1 MKKINFIFLILLLS
15 QGCGRNIQ
23 KEMEKTI
30 ADYQRQGKKIIVT
43 SREKHFI
50 IYQNQNAFWINN
62 LDEPER
68 VLLSPD
74 SIITKV
80 TFVMGF
86 SENGIPNIKQS
97 YDQIK
102 LEKYVL
108 QDHVTS
114 NFRLLDDN
122 TIAFTHQYSESNPWD
137 PDGKD
142 EIVWKDEYV
151 YYLSKP
157 DTVFFSRVSPEID
170 AQQKTRQDKVG
181 LYVNYLAHAIDGD
194 FSYGSVDGGAFEW
207 SFDINKYGEIVQ
219 TNEIKYHNEEV
230 DGTTMSFTLSDF
242 SSKIQAQNVLTK
254 IEEALNISYKKKV
267 EEERKVQ
274 LNRLIEESIT
284 LEQLSD
290 IFANLIK
297 AKKEYVGKAITI
309 KCKLEA
315 IKDANGFFDL
325 DGYKYKVRCF
335 AFEAFGE
342 WIDGHDLI
350 GYTNDENFV
359 NLSYPKDVII
369 KAVLTSGNRRKFE
382 FKDCELLAW

>member
-1 MKKINFIFLILLLS
+1 MKKINFILLILLLS

-30 ADYQRQGKKIIVT
+30 ADYQQQGKKIIMT
-43 SREKHFI
+43 SKEKHFI
-50 IYQNQNAFWINN
+50 IYQNENAFWINN

-68 VLLSPD
+68 ILLSSD
-74 SIITKV
+74 SVMTKITF
-80 TFVMGF
+80 TMRF
-86 SENGIPNIKQS
+86 SENGIPSIEKN

-108 QDHVTS
+108 QDNITS

-122 TIAFTHQYSESNPWD
+122 TIVFTHQYSESNPWD

-157 DTVFFSRVSPEID
+157 DTVFFTRISPEID
-170 AQQKTRQDKVG
+170 VQQKTRQDKVG
-181 LYVNYLAHAIDGD
+181 LYVNYLAQVIDGD
-194 FSYGSVDGGAFEW
+194 FSYGSVSGGAFEW
-207 SFDINKYGEIVQ
+207 NFDINKYGEIVQ

-230 DGTTMSFTLSDF
+230 DDVVMNFSLSDF

-254 IEEALNISYKKKV
+254 IEGALDIYYKKRA
-267 EEERKVQ
+267 EEERKEQINNLVK
-274 LNRLIEESIT
+274 ESIT
-284 LEQLSD
+284 LEDLSRV
-290 IFANLIK
+290 FANPIK
-297 AKKEYVGKAITI
+297 AKKEYIGKSITV
-309 KCKLEA
+309 KCELEA
-315 IKDANGFFDL
+315 IKEANGFFDL
-325 DGYKYKVRCF
+325 DVYKYKVRCF

-359 NLSYPKDVII
+359 NLSYPKDVVI

-382 FKDCELLAW
+382 FKDCVLLAW